1 MKSYIENFKKYRFL
15 LWELVKKG
23 VKLKYRRSYL
33 GILWTLLEPLMTMI
47 VLSVVFGTLF
57 GNKDPHFP
65 VYILCGRLMYS
76 FFSSATNGAMKAIR
90 TNAGM
95 IKKVY
100 VPKYIYPLSSV
111 LFNYI
116 IFAISLIVLVV
127 VSIVLKVYPTIYLA
141 QAIIPLIL
149 LLITAFGVGMI
160 LSTMAVFFR
169 DLEYLWSVGL
179 MIIMYA
185 SAIFY
190 KPEKL
195 LKSGFGWILKC
206 NPLYL
211 LIHNFR
217 QAVFGM
223 PMNMKFLAASIVFAI
238 MVIAGGGD
246 ISLDLFHIVFMVAL
260 LSVAFQGTLIP
271 KVAEKLDMVDN
282 SADVSKTFND
292 YQEESAMTLMR
303 MYIPKGHN
311 WENHKICEV
320 SIPTGALALMIKR
333 DGDTMIPN
341 GDTRILAEDSVIL
354 SVPAYESKEDEH
366 LEEVLIEKNNPWCE
380 QRIRELNLPQ
390 NQLIALVK
398 RGEENLIPSGSTKIH
413 EGDIVVLYR

>member
-127 VSIVLKVYPTIYLA
+127 VSICP
-141 QAIIPLIL
+141 IPLF
-149 LLITAFGVGMI
+149 ITAFGVGMI
-160 LSTMAVFFR
+160 LSTMAYH
-169 DLEYLWSVGL
+169 LEYLLS
-179 MIIMYA
+179 IIQ
-185 SAIFY
+185 
-190 KPEKL
+190 
-195 LKSGFGWILKC
+195 C
-206 NPLYL
+206 
-211 LIHNFR
+211 
-217 QAVFGM
+217 
-223 PMNMKFLAASIVFAI
+223 IV
-238 MVIAGGGD
+238 
-246 ISLDLFHIVFMVAL
+246 
-260 LSVAFQGTLIP
+260 
-271 KVAEKLDMVDN
+271 
-282 SADVSKTFND
+282 
-292 YQEESAMTLMR
+292 
-303 MYIPKGHN
+303 
-311 WENHKICEV
+311 
-320 SIPTGALALMIKR
+320 
-333 DGDTMIPN
+333 
-341 GDTRILAEDSVIL
+341 
-354 SVPAYESKEDEH
+354 
-366 LEEVLIEKNNPWCE
+366 
-380 QRIRELNLPQ
+380 
-390 NQLIALVK
+390 
-398 RGEENLIPSGSTKIH
+398 
-413 EGDIVVLYR
+413 

>member
-1 MKSYIENFKKYRFL
+1 MGAIITNSSFYS
-15 LWELVKKG
+15 KG
-23 VKLKYRRSYL
+23 
-33 GILWTLLEPLMTMI
+33 
-47 VLSVVFGTLF
+47 
-57 GNKDPHFP
+57 
-65 VYILCGRLMYS
+65 
-76 FFSSATNGAMKAIR
+76 
-90 TNAGM
+90 
-95 IKKVY
+95 Y

-238 MVIAGGGD
+238 V
-246 ISLDLFHIVFMVAL
+246 
-260 LSVAFQGTLIP
+260 
-271 KVAEKLDMVDN
+271 
-282 SADVSKTFND
+282 
-292 YQEESAMTLMR
+292 
-303 MYIPKGHN
+303 
-311 WENHKICEV
+311 
-320 SIPTGALALMIKR
+320 
-333 DGDTMIPN
+333 
-341 GDTRILAEDSVIL
+341 SVIVGL
-354 SVPAYESKEDEH
+354 IFFYKKQDEFILH
-366 LEEVLIEKNNPWCE
+366 I
-380 QRIRELNLPQ
+380 
-390 NQLIALVK
+390 
-398 RGEENLIPSGSTKIH
+398 
-413 EGDIVVLYR
+413 